1 MADSFLPE
9 ENPFNE
15 EYFEQYSQQVG
26 DNRIAPIMDELKEMS
41 DPEDM
46 MLLIMD
52 TLKDTEVVPDAGQYY
67 TFIYTAKTPRLTY
80 DQHPLVAVTDIQRWG
95 FRGINYH
102 WGKFRNYTW
111 EELGGVLYVVR
122 PSEINDLRDISY
134 AYFLT
139 TL

>member
-1 MADSFLPE
+1 MADRSLQE
-9 ENPFNE
+9 ENPFDE

-26 DNRIAPIMDELKEMS
+26 DNRIEPIMEELKEMS

-52 TLKDTEVVPDAGQYY
+52 TLKDVEVVPDVGQYY
-67 TFIYTAKTPRLTY
+67 TFIYTAKTPKLTY

-95 FRGINYH
+95 FRGLNYH

-111 EELGGVLYVVR
+111 EEIAGKLHVV
-122 PSEINDLRDISY
+122 EFQELDELLALQY
-134 AYFLT
+134 GKFL
-139 TL
+139 LNN

>member
-1 MADSFLPE
+1 MEDELEGYFSQYE
-9 ENPFNE
+9 E
-15 EYFEQYSQQVG
+15 QVG
-26 DNRIAPIMDELKEMS
+26 DNRIAPIMDELKS
-41 DPEDM
+41 LTDPEEK

-52 TLKDTEVVPDAGQYY
+52 ALKNVEVVPDVGQYY
-67 TFIYTAKTPRLTY
+67 TFIYTAKTPRMTY

-95 FRGINYH
+95 FRGLNYH

-111 EELGGVLYVVR
+111 QEIDGVLYVVR
-122 PSEINDLRDISY
+122 PSEINDLRNISY